1 MGRVIVP
8 VVKRAAKE
16 AAEEAIRGEIEK
28 RIGSDG
34 RILTEIL
41 VGAGHAP
48 SLEHALD
55 AALEKPRGDNRGI
68 TAGVPTF

>member
-1 MGRVIVP
+1 MRKVIVP

-41 VGAGHAP
+41 VGAGRNA
-48 SLEHALD
+48 
-55 AALEKPRGDNRGI
+55 
-68 TAGVPTF
+68 V

>member
-1 MGRVIVP
+1 MLKGLLGKIVHKVIVP

-41 VGAGHAP
+41 VGAGR
-48 SLEHALD
+48 
-55 AALEKPRGDNRGI
+55 KPI
-68 TAGVPTF
+68 